1 MLLIKIC
8 NDWRH
13 FAKSLAKVVNY
24 FGLSKKMANFS
35 PFIGLVYG
43 TKCLLFGV

>member
-8 NDWRH
+8 NDWLH

-35 PFIGLVYG
+35 PFIGLVDG
-43 TKCLLFGV
+43 ASRL